1 MKFKHTFKH
10 VDVSEP
16 LKAFVEERLG
26 EMNRFLLKEGQFQIF
41 YSKGKRHDCCV
52 ELTFSNGNGHFKA
65 AAHSDDSFY
74 AAAEDVIHKLSKQ
87 CQKRKERLQTHKDF
101 SQSKGGKLNEMQ
113 EGFDG
118 GDPWSK
124 KSG

>member
-10 VDVSEP
+10 IDVSEP
-16 LKAFVEERLG
+16 LKSYVEEQLNN
-26 EMNRFLLKEGQFQIF
+26 MNRFLLKDGQFQVF
-41 YSKGKRHDCCV
+41 YSKGKHHDCCV

-65 AAHSDDSFY
+65 AAHDDSFY
-74 AAAEDVIHKLSKQ
+74 TAVDDAVFKMSKQ

-101 SQSKGGKLNEMQ
+101 ANSKEGKLGRFHDTLDFN
-113 EGFDG
+113 
-118 GDPWSK
+118 PWSK

>member
-16 LKAFVEERLG
+16 LKSFVEERLG
-26 EMNRFLLKEGQFQIF
+26 QINRFLLKEGQFQIY

-74 AAAEDVIHKLSKQ
+74 VAAEEACHKISKQ
-87 CQKRKERLQTHKDF
+87 CQKRKERLQAHKDYPN
-101 SQSKGGKLNEMQ
+101 SKGGKLAEIH
-113 EGFDG
+113 EDFDG
-118 GDPWSK
+118 SPWGK